1 MFQIPN
7 SALVILLHSDPYFKY
22 DVDKLDIDKLEKVP
36 SDLKRLKSKVD
47 KSDIGELE
55 TTTVDFRKLID
66 LVKIKL
72 LKRLNMMNWLKRVN
86 AIQTTNISYLVKKTD
101 YNTKSTGIKT
111 KIVIMIMVN
120 ILPLKNLS

>member
-7 SALVILLHSDPYFKY
+7 SASVILFHSDLYFKY
-22 DVDKLDIDKLEKVP
+22 DVDKLDIDKSEKVP

-55 TTTVDFRKLID
+55 TTTVDLRKLID

-72 LKRLNMMNWLKRVN
+72 LKRLKMMNWLKKVN
-86 AIQTTNISYLVKKTD
+86 AIQTTIISYLVKKNWLQHKK
-101 YNTKSTGIKT
+101 YWN
-111 KIVIMIMVN
+111 
-120 ILPLKNLS
+120 

>member
-7 SALVILLHSDPYFKY
+7 SASVILLHSDPYFKY

-72 LKRLNMMNWLKRVN
+72 LKRLNMMNWLKKVN